1 MSNEHPLSEDL
12 TKLTDDDLSKK
23 YNELSRRWQIARR
36 MNMDS
41 YIMHQLNIM
50 LDGIEAEKQRRIMMT
65 TDDSNSIVLDTDPI
79 DINKK
84 DKNS

>member
-12 TKLTDDDLSKK
+12 TKLSDDDLSKK

-41 YIMHQLNIM
+41 YVMHQLDIM
-50 LDGIEAEKQRRIMMT
+50 LDGLESERQRRIMFT
-65 TDDSNSIVLDTDPI
+65 IDSNSVVVETDPI
-79 DINKK
+79 SVNR
-84 DKNS
+84 DKNT

>member
-12 TKLTDDDLSKK
+12 TKLSDDELSKK

-41 YIMHQLNIM
+41 YIMHQLDIM
-50 LDGIEAEKQRRIMMT
+50 LDGLESERQRRIMFPI
-65 TDDSNSIVLDTDPI
+65 DSNSVVIETDPI
-79 DINKK
+79 SVNRDSNT
-84 DKNS
+84 